1 MNNIQ
6 NHRWMYAEVYA
17 IKPKDLGP
25 FRKEFGVAAQQYLFS
40 TLYFLKYFLA
50 YQHNGVLYNNLIQG

>member
-1 MNNIQ
+1 
-6 NHRWMYAEVYA
+6 MYAEVYA

-50 YQHNGVLYNNLIQG
+50 YQHYGVLYNILIQG